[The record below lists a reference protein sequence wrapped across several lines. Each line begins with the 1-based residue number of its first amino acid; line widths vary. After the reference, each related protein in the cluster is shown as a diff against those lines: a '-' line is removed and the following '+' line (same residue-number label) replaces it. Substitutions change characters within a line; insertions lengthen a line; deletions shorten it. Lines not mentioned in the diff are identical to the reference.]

1 MVNLSKLREIGLSD
15 SEANVYLTLLKL
27 GEATVA
33 EISQSSGLH
42 RTNIYDS
49 LEKLKEKGLVSYL
62 SKENKQFFRAA
73 DPENLLTYLKEKEE
87 SISTFIPELREIQ
100 SKVSEKVTVEV
111 FKGAQ
116 GMKSALKDILATKE
130 EVVGYSIAGQLRKYL
145 PEFARYYFRE
155 QDKSQIIHRF
165 IYTSGIP
172 QPPSKYYQIRFLPKE
187 FSSTTLNI
195 SYDDKILN
203 LIFQPEMIAI
213 QIRSKLLAED
223 FKRHFELLWKIAK
236 KKQKI

>member
-1 MVNLSKLREIGLSD
+1 MVNISKLKEIGLSD

-49 LEKLKEKGLVSYL
+49 IEKLKEKGLVSYL

-73 DPENLLTYLKEKEE
+73 DPENILTYLQEKEA
-87 SISTFIPELREIQ
+87 SISQFLPELKELQ
-100 SKVSEKVTVEV
+100 SKISEKVTVEV

-116 GMKSALKDILATKE
+116 GIKSTLKDILITKK
-130 EVVGYSIAGQLRKYL
+130 EVIGYSVAGQLRKYL

-155 QDKSQIIHRF
+155 QDKYGISHRF

-172 QPPSKYYQIRFLPKE
+172 KPPSKFYQIRVLPKE
-187 FSSTTLNI
+187 FSSTTINI
-195 SYDDKILN
+195 SYDDQILN
-203 LIFQPEMIAI
+203 LIFQPEMVAI
-213 QIRSKLLAED
+213 RIKSKPLADD

-236 KKQKI
+236 TR

>member
-1 MVNLSKLREIGLSD
+1 MINPEKLREIGLSD
-15 SEANVYLTLLKL
+15 SEAKTYLTLLKL

-73 DPENLLTYLKEKEE
+73 DPENILNYLKERES
-87 SISTFIPELREIQ
+87 SISKLIPELKEVQ
-100 SKVSEKVTVEV
+100 SKIDEKVIVEV
-111 FKGAQ
+111 FKGEQ
-116 GMKSALKDILATKE
+116 GLKSALKDILSKKE

-145 PEFARYYFRE
+145 PEFAKYYFRE
-155 QDKSQIIHRF
+155 QDKHKIIHRF
-165 IYTSGIP
+165 IYTSGTR
-172 QPPSKYYQIRFLPKE
+172 QPPSRFYQIKFLPKE
-187 FSSTTLNI
+187 FSSTTINL

-203 LIFQPEMIAI
+203 LIFQPEMVAI
-213 QIRSKLLAED
+213 RIKSKHIAED
-223 FKRHFELLWKIAK
+223 FKKHFELLWKTAK
-236 KKQKI
+236 SK